1 MKKPLKRAR
10 KLVSTIYDRLGDP
23 RSKNALIFI
32 LMLLTAFGMLA
43 PDVATNLRDS
53 VLKMAL

>member
-1 MKKPLKRAR
+1 MKKLLAKA
-10 KLVSTIYDRLGDP
+10 KALISVIYNRLGDP

-32 LMLLTAFGMLA
+32 LMLLTAFGMIA
-43 PDVATNLRDS
+43 PDTATHLRDS

>member
-1 MKKPLKRAR
+1 MKKLLAI
-10 KLVSTIYDRLGDP
+10 VGVVYNRLGDP

-32 LMLLTAFGMLA
+32 LILLTAFGIIA

>member
-1 MKKPLKRAR
+1 MT
-10 KLVSTIYDRLGDP
+10 KLLSKCGSVLSVIYNKLGDP

-32 LMLLTAFGMLA
+32 LMLLTAFGMVA

>member
-1 MKKPLKRAR
+1 MKKIG
-10 KLVSTIYDRLGDP
+10 KLIALVYNRLGDP

-32 LMLLTAFGMLA
+32 LMLMTAFGMLA